1 LSEARHAPPATPARS
16 PAGPASAGPASA
28 GPASAGPASAGP
40 PAGTAAEPA
49 QRPVVAAST
58 WVLEHA
64 QDVVTV
70 TVGVV
75 LIVLAATLA
84 VSGVFSFVTAIMH
97 KAPRV
102 STATAISG
110 AAINLLDRVLLVLIL
125 VEIVHTV
132 VLSLRA
138 HRLAAQPFIVVGLVA
153 VIRRILFLL
162 SGENTIPTAELALLI
177 GMVVAFVAAYL
188 AVSHFERQPG
198 EEELAPGA
206 GVSAGGERPA
216 PGGERP
222 APGAGEIAPGAGEM
236 TPATGNTVAADKVV
250 ASGG

>member
-1 LSEARHAPPATPARS
+1 VSESSEPGAEQGRPAPRPA
-16 PAGPASAGPASA
+16 
-28 GPASAGPASAGP
+28 
-40 PAGTAAEPA
+40 
-49 QRPVVAAST
+49 VAASI
-58 WVLEHA
+58 WALEHA
-64 QDVVTV
+64 QDFVTV
-70 TVGVV
+70 AVGVV

-84 VSGVFSFVTAIMH
+84 VSGVVSFAEDMQKHTTIAN
-97 KAPRV
+97 
-102 STATAISG
+102 

-162 SGENTIPTAELALLI
+162 SNQNVIPTAELALLI

-188 AVSHFERQPG
+188 AVSYFEKPDPEDASSPARGPG
-198 EEELAPGA
+198 KKNSPD
-206 GVSAGGERPA
+206 
-216 PGGERP
+216 
-222 APGAGEIAPGAGEM
+222 
-236 TPATGNTVAADKVV
+236 TVG